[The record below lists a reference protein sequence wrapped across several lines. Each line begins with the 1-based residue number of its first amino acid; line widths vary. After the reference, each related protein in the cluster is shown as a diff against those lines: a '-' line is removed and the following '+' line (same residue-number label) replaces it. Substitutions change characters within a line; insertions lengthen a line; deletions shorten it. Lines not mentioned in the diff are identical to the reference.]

1 MLKKSMYLTLAGL
14 LVSLTGC
21 AVTPTELRNTSPDHK
36 ASFTLPQNY
45 QAAYR
50 AILERQ
56 RACEQAGMITASSVV
71 QGDLFTD
78 LQSGT
83 ITTTLHGGLGAQ
95 TLTVIDLKAQGEQS
109 TEVLISTAQPAAR
122 YAAGV
127 QRWLAGSRECNV

>member
-1 MLKKSMYLTLAGL
+1 MLKKSIYLALAGVL
-14 LVSLTGC
+14 ICLTGC
-21 AVTPTELRNTSPDHK
+21 AVTPTELRNTTPDHR
-36 ASFTLPQNY
+36 AMFTMQQNY

-56 RACEQAGMITASSVV
+56 RACEQAGMITASVVV

-83 ITTTLHGGLGAQ
+83 ITTALHGGLGVQ
-95 TLTVIDLKAQGEQS
+95 TMTVIDLKAAGDQA
-109 TEVLISTAQPAAR
+109 TDVVIATAQPAAR
-122 YAAGV
+122 YAAGI